1 MTIAKT
7 LPWSIALHLLL
18 FGAIIAASGRAVP
31 YGGAFT
37 SGPLIVNLGVNLEHA
52 APAIMPAA
60 AAQATVIIHKKTVIH
75 KKTAPTPSPLQA
87 NAGAAAAQ
95 PQAQA
100 PQVKSP
106 QAAGKNTPFQN
117 MRMHP
122 PMRMWMPLYVRTN
135 PWLMMPQKT
144 MFLNNLRATLLA
156 LIAGKIKKEDGGGP
170 DWPAASVIL
179 SYGPDGKLSAVK
191 VSSESGDL
199 KTLLEGVDWQAAP
212 LPSAYK
218 LSLKGLALN
227 IRVDKDAYSIGM
239 KAF

>member
-1 MTIAKT
+1 MKMTMAKT

-18 FGAIIAASGRAVP
+18 ISAIIAASNRAVP
-31 YGGAFT
+31 QGGAFT
-37 SGPLIVNLGVNLEHA
+37 PGPLIVNLEQA

-87 NAGAAAAQ
+87 NAGAAAQ
-95 PQAQA
+95 PQTQA

-106 QAAGKNTPFQN
+106 QAAAGKNAPFQN

-135 PWLMMPQKT
+135 PWLPLPPET
-144 MFLNNLRATLLA
+144 MFLNNLSATLKT

-191 VSSESGDL
+191 VSSESGEL